1 VNTFEFALEVIFL
14 SASGVLSPGPLFFA
28 NLIYGSK
35 QGLSGGIKMAIGHT
49 VVELPLIIILSL
61 GLFHFSAANLEHY
74 AGLKFI
80 GVVGGI
86 AIICFSMLQIHAI
99 ITMKKNNTSNL
110 DNRFGIITKYTIH
123 DKPIPSGILFSL
135 LNPFFL
141 VWWFTVG
148 LKLISDSISLFGIL
162 LGSAAIF
169 IFHIWMD
176 YAWLGGTSFLAHKGI
191 SILDG
196 RYYNIILLSLS
207 VVLIVFGLYWILIN
221 AF

>member
-1 VNTFEFALEVIFL
+1 VNTVEFALEVIFL

-35 QGLSGGIKMAIGHT
+35 QGLRGGIKMAIGHT
-49 VVELPLIIILSL
+49 VVELPIIIILSL
-61 GLFHFSAANLEHY
+61 GLIHFSATNFEHKTSLKII
-74 AGLKFI
+74 GLL
-80 GVVGGI
+80 GGI
-86 AIICFSMLQIHAI
+86 AIICFCVLQIRTI
-99 ITMKKNNTSNL
+99 ITMKKN
-110 DNRFGIITKYTIH
+110 GIINPSNGFENVTKYSFH
-123 DKPIPSGILFSL
+123 GRPILCGIVFSL

-141 VWWFTVG
+141 AWWFTVG

-169 IFHIWMD
+169 LFHIWMD
-176 YAWLGGTSFLAHKGI
+176 YAWLGGTSFLARKGI
-191 SILDG
+191 SILDV

-207 VVLIVFGLYWILIN
+207 IVLVIFGLYWVLIN

>member
-1 VNTFEFALEVIFL
+1 VNPFEFIIEVIFL

-35 QGLSGGIKMAIGHT
+35 QGFRGGIKMAIGHT
-49 VVELPLIIILSL
+49 VVELPIIIILSL
-61 GLFHFSAANLEHY
+61 GLINFSASNFEHE
-74 AGLKFI
+74 AGLRII
-80 GVVGGI
+80 GFLGGI
-86 AIICFSMLQIHAI
+86 AIVCFSVLQIRTI
-99 ITMKKNNTSNL
+99 ITTKKNSATNRS
-110 DNRFGIITKYTIH
+110 NRFGNVTKYALH
-123 DKPIPSGILFSL
+123 DKPILGGIVFSL

-169 IFHIWMD
+169 ICHIWMD
-176 YAWLGGTSFLAHKGI
+176 YSWLGGTSFLAGKGI
-191 SILDG
+191 SILDV
-196 RYYNIILLSLS
+196 RYYKIILLGLS
-207 VVLIVFGLYWILIN
+207 IVLVIFGLYWILIN